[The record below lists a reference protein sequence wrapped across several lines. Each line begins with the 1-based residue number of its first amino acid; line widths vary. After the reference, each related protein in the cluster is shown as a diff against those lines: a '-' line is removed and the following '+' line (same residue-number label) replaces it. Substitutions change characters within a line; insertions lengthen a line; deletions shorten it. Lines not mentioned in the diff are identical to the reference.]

1 MTDICMPLVKYVFFT
16 VFSWVCAAVA
26 YVWGKKAGAKAV
38 TDKIDAEVFKKL
50 GVKV

>member
-1 MTDICMPLVKYVFFT
+1 MICMSLSKYIFFL

-38 TDKIDAEVFKKL
+38 TDAIDKEVYEKL